1 MKIMLMEG
9 MRTMPNWS
17 KNNEIEETLE
27 EIRSSKYSQISRNVI
42 KTILEVQYSNQD
54 EDQRERGRNET
65 KEIIRKY
72 IDSQIGD

>member
-9 MRTMPNWS
+9 TRTMTNWS

-42 KTILEVQYSNQD
+42 KSILEAQYSNQD

-72 IDSQIGD
+72 IDSHIGD

>member
-9 MRTMPNWS
+9 MMTMTNWS

-27 EIRSSKYSQISRNVI
+27 EIRSSKYSQIPRKVI
-42 KTILEVQYSNQD
+42 NAILEAQYSNQD
-54 EDQRERGRNET
+54 EDQRERGMNET